1 MGSRTPSQRAL
12 RRGSMAASP
21 SCRLQHGLGPNN
33 AFKPKPLRYAKHMAG
48 TACHV
53 LRFTTRLGLTWVLGL
68 MSAIRAIER
77 VKRPLIIVEILAIVL
92 FAAELLYLRSLG
104 TYHPSTAAGLA
115 FLLPPL

>member
-1 MGSRTPSQRAL
+1 MSSRTPSQRAL

-53 LRFTTRLGLTWVLGL
+53 LRFTTRLGLTWVLGPSHML
-68 MSAIRAIER
+68 SLSAPTAEDEPDLEQFEFTNRAFFDSHINAR
-77 VKRPLIIVEILAIVL
+77 
-92 FAAELLYLRSLG
+92 AAS
-104 TYHPSTAAGLA
+104 
-115 FLLPPL
+115 